1 MSALLIRGGTVVNGD
16 RSFRA
21 DVLCVDGTIREVAEG
36 LTVPAG
42 AEVVDAGGQLVMPG
56 GIDPHTHM
64 QLPFMG
70 TVTMD
75 DFFTGTAAGLA
86 GGTTTIIDFVMPG
99 AKQRPMD
106 AYRTWREWAEKS
118 AADYAFHVAITW
130 WGDAVDEDMGTLVRE
145 EGVTSFKHFMA
156 YKNAIMAD
164 DETLVRSFRR
174 ALELGAMPTV
184 HAENGELVFLLQQEM
199 LAREITGPE
208 GHPASRPPA
217 VEAEATNRAIAIAG
231 VLNVPIY
238 VVHVSC
244 ADSLEA
250 IARARAAGQRVYG
263 EALAGHLVLDD
274 SAYRSPDFATAAAHV
289 MSPPFRSKEHQAA
302 LWRGLQSGA
311 LQTTATDHCTFCADQ
326 KAMGRGD
333 FTKIPNGCGGVEE
346 RLAVIWD
353 AGVNTGRLTPNEFV
367 RVTSTNAAQLFN
379 LYPRK
384 GLVAPGADADLVVW
398 DPEGTKT
405 FSAKTQ
411 LSRGDFNVF
420 EGRTVRGVPSH
431 TVSGG
436 RLVFA
441 RGELRAVSGAGR
453 YLKRPAFG
461 AVSEALGRAAAVH
474 RPVAVKRP

>member
-1 MSALLIRGGTVVNGD
+1 
-16 RSFRA
+16 
-21 DVLCVDGTIREVAEG
+21 
-36 LTVPAG
+36 
-42 AEVVDAGGQLVMPG
+42 
-56 GIDPHTHM
+56 
-64 QLPFMG
+64 
-70 TVTMD
+70 
-75 DFFTGTAAGLA
+75 
-86 GGTTTIIDFVMPG
+86 
-99 AKQRPMD
+99 
-106 AYRTWREWAEKS
+106 
-118 AADYAFHVAITW
+118 
-130 WGDAVDEDMGTLVRE
+130 
-145 EGVTSFKHFMA
+145 
-156 YKNAIMAD
+156 
-164 DETLVRSFRR
+164 
-174 ALELGAMPTV
+174 
-184 HAENGELVFLLQQEM
+184 
-199 LAREITGPE
+199 
-208 GHPASRPPA
+208 
-217 VEAEATNRAIAIAG
+217 
-231 VLNVPIY
+231 
-238 VVHVSC
+238 
-244 ADSLEA
+244 
-250 IARARAAGQRVYG
+250 
-263 EALAGHLVLDD
+263 VLDD

-302 LWRGLQSGA
+302 LWRGLQAGT

-441 RGELRAVSGAGR
+441 RGELRAVRGAGR

-461 AVSEALGRAAAVH
+461 AVSEALGRAAASQ
-474 RPVAVKRP
+474 RSAAMKRP